1 MKEGV
6 RFNRIHTGFAALA
19 ALFVFGGDASAQD
32 TRSYVERQGFRE
44 FQDTGSGRL
53 AVSPTPNSSFTVDT
67 SAPTLNLGEIARLQD
82 RPREDEL
89 TDVED
94 VIVVTAERTENFSMG
109 DTSEFDETI
118 FDQVVSTSNPDLAG
132 LAFLTP
138 EERRDNGWAV
148 SVPALGGRP
157 GETGPF
163 VSFEAGRGRLISGGI
178 RF

>member
-1 MKEGV
+1 V
-6 RFNRIHTGFAALA
+6 
-19 ALFVFGGDASAQD
+19 D
-32 TRSYVERQGFRE
+32 
-44 FQDTGSGRL
+44 SG
-53 AVSPTPNSSFTVDT
+53 
-67 SAPTLNLGEIARLQD
+67 
-82 RPREDEL
+82 REDES
-89 TDVED
+89 TEVED
-94 VIVVTAERTENFSMG
+94 VIVVTAQRTESFSMG

-178 RF
+178 LDSSYSPSHDERHVYFAVKKKPAGMVTVQRKMAKRKEQGKRLGDYHRASAEEIFTINDLTLR